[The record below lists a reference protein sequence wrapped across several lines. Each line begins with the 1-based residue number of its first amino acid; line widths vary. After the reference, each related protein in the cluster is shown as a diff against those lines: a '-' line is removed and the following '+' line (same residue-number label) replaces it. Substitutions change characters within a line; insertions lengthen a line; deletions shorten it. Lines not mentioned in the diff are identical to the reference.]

1 MREGTRRDRFR
12 VAERLRL
19 AEIIEENVRK
29 GRTTFDRDP
38 STRYAVEHAVE
49 LFSEAAEKV
58 SARFERAN
66 PGIPWKGLRP
76 LRRDVAHPVR
86 RRTTSGESRRCVAV
100 RARRCAKDR
109 AQASVGDLSRIG
121 GVSVSPAAMG
131 FCVRGPSV
139 ADVSNAF

>member
-29 GRTTFDRDP
+29 G
-38 STRYAVEHAVE
+38 
-49 LFSEAAEKV
+49 
-58 SARFERAN
+58 
-66 PGIPWKGLRP
+66 
-76 LRRDVAHPVR
+76 
-86 RRTTSGESRRCVAV
+86 RTTSGESRRCVAV